1 LIMAIYVG
9 DTGVNIQLDTQQSLT
24 YATSFSIH
32 CTKPNG
38 LVVIWTATQVGTTQ
52 IIQYVTGTGD
62 LDLAGDYIIH
72 SYVEFGSGSVH
83 SGDPIELHVGTT
95 DLTGLITTFRILYR
109 YISSTD
115 LPYEKFKILY
125 ELAVDEH
132 AQNLV
137 TYGNPVLTTSQTNA
151 AFCHLVGDYFEKGN
165 PDWSYSS
172 QSISPGVSF
181 SRSQKNGIIKTPAR
195 TAYEDLL
202 DGIVSART
210 AAAKPFFHY
219 TAPIFTKKMMEIE
232 PEVEG
237 TLEHITE

>member
-1 LIMAIYVG
+1 MAIYVG

-132 AQNLV
+132 AQNLI
-137 TYGNPVLTTSQTNA
+137 TYGNPVLTTSQLNA
-151 AFCHLVGDYFEKGN
+151 AYCHLIGDYYERSN
-165 PDWSYSS
+165 PDFNYTS
-172 QSISPGVSF
+172 QSISPGVTF
-181 SRSQKNGIIKTPAR
+181 SRSQNNGKILTGPR
-195 TAYEDLL
+195 QNYETLMN
-202 DGIVSART
+202 GIVSART
-210 AAAKPFFHY
+210 AASKPFFHY
-219 TAPIFTKKMMEIE
+219 SPKIFSKRMMEIE
-232 PEVEG
+232 PDPEG
-237 TLEHITE
+237 ELEHITE